1 MLGTGGGSLS
11 LGGTGGRSLE
21 VLESFL
27 EILESIKWSPLEL
40 LESFLEILD
49 SVKWSPLVLF
59 AFDSALVSLIRTL
72 FTWAF
77 EQDQHQGQVHHEDNH
92 HLYHEDIHHQD
103 HEDCHHCKIHN
114 ELNKISSSF
123 WSSTSKTWSFSMKLL
138 YRVYTVH

>member
-49 SVKWSPLVLF
+49 SVEWSPLVL
-59 AFDSALVSLIRTL
+59 FDSALVSLIRTL
-72 FTWAF
+72 FTWARSASR
-77 EQDQHQGQVHHEDNH
+77 
-92 HLYHEDIHHQD
+92 
-103 HEDCHHCKIHN
+103 
-114 ELNKISSSF
+114 SSS
-123 WSSTSKTWSFSMKLL
+123 S
-138 YRVYTVH
+138 

>member
-92 HLYHEDIHHQD
+92 HLYHEDIHH
-103 HEDCHHCKIHN
+103 CKIPN
-114 ELNKISSSF
+114 ELDEISSSS
-123 WSSTSKTWSFSMKLL
+123 WSSTSKKWSFSMKLL
-138 YRVYTVH
+138 YCVYAVH